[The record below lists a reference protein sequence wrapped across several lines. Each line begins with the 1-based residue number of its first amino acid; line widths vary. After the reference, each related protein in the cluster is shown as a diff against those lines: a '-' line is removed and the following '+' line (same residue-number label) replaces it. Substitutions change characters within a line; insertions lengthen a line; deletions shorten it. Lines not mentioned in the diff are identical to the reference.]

1 MRQMGTQPC
10 GASRTLV
17 AGMRPTRYPYLLR
30 NLSIE
35 PPNHVWA
42 TGTTYIPMYRGFVY
56 LVAIA
61 DLYSR
66 RVHA

>member
-1 MRQMGTQPC
+1 
-10 GASRTLV
+10 
-17 AGMRPTRYPYLLR
+17 MRPTRYPYLLR